1 MPARVQFCEIH
12 GMQGGVQFGMLV
24 VVCFGM
30 LFGVLFEVLVT
41 VRRFREIDAL
51 GGAVWGCRRGCSFA
65 RFTACKGACSLGC
78 WWWWC
83 FGMLFGVL
91 FEVLVTVRRFREI
104 DALGGAVWGC
114 RRGCSFA
121 RFTECKG
128 ACSLGCWW
136 WWCFGMLFGVLFEVL
151 VTVRRF
157 REIDAL
163 GGAVW
168 GCRRGCSFARFT
180 RFTACKGACSL
191 GCWWWWCFG
200 MLFGVLFEVLVT
212 VRRFREIDALG
223 GAVWGCRRGC
233 SFARFTACKG
243 ACSLGCWWWWC
254 FGMLFG
260 VLFEVLVT
268 VRRFREID
276 ALGGAVWGCR
286 RGCSFARFTACKG
299 ACSLGCW
306 WWWCFGMLFG
316 VLFVVFW
323 DAVWGA
329 GDGAAFSR
337 D

>member
-12 GMQGGVQFGMLV
+12 GMQGGVQFGVLV
-24 VVCFGM
+24 VVVVWDAVW
-30 LFGVLFEVLVT
+30 VLFEVLVT

-65 RFTACKGACSLGC
+65 
-78 WWWWC
+78 
-83 FGMLFGVL
+83 
-91 FEVLVTVRRFREI
+91 
-104 DALGGAVWGC
+104 
-114 RRGCSFA
+114 
-121 RFTECKG
+121 
-128 ACSLGCWW
+128 
-136 WWCFGMLFGVLFEVL
+136 
-151 VTVRRF
+151 
-157 REIDAL
+157 
-163 GGAVW
+163 
-168 GCRRGCSFARFT
+168 

-316 VLFVVFW
+316 VLFEVLVTVRRFREMMGGCCLGVPARVQFCEIHGMQGGVQFGVLVVVVFW

-329 GDGAAFSR
+329 V
-337 D
+337 